1 MADEHETK
9 KEALIDLQSY
19 LQDIAEKKFNET
31 LQASI
36 RAKIAVCYL
45 ENPDIQTDRLGKVI
59 FDVARIMEGQ
69 YGARKVNDFAKTENN
84 ARNSNQR

>member
-1 MADEHETK
+1 MEDEDGTK

-19 LQDIAEKKFNET
+19 LQGIAEKKSPET
-31 LQASI
+31 LQANI

-45 ENPDIQTDRLGKVI
+45 ENPDIQTDRLGKVV

-69 YGARKVNDFAKTENN
+69 YGSKESK
-84 ARNSNQR
+84 

>member
-1 MADEHETK
+1 MEDEHETK

-19 LQDIAEKKFNET
+19 LQGIAEKKFNKT

-45 ENPDIQTDRLGKVI
+45 DYPNIEKG
-59 FDVARIMEGQ
+59 
-69 YGARKVNDFAKTENN
+69 
-84 ARNSNQR
+84 S

>member
-19 LQDIAEKKFNET
+19 LQGIAEKKFNKT

-45 ENPDIQTDRLGKVI
+45 DYPNIEHGN
-59 FDVARIMEGQ
+59 
-69 YGARKVNDFAKTENN
+69 
-84 ARNSNQR
+84 

>member
-1 MADEHETK
+1 MEDEDGTK

-19 LQDIAEKKFNET
+19 LQGIAEKKSPET
-31 LQASI
+31 LQANI

-59 FDVARIMEGQ
+59 FDVARIMRASMEQG
-69 YGARKVNDFAKTENN
+69 K
-84 ARNSNQR
+84 